1 MITPSVSPEPE
12 HAFTNRIVKVFLESN
27 LSVILILLAVIVG
40 LAALGVTPREE
51 DPQIVVPLAD
61 VYVNFPGHS
70 AAEVEKLVSTRL
82 EKMLYQIDGVEYV
95 YSMSRED
102 QAIIT
107 VRFYVGEDRERSLVK
122 LYKKIDENVDLAPP
136 GVTGW
141 VVKPVEIDDVPVV
154 TLTLAGRGEELG
166 IRDWGLEEN
175 SRASR
180 QTSDTLD
187 HQIPGS
193 SNHLIPNPQSL
204 IPSSSPDDMTLRR
217 VAEEVAQRLAG
228 VPNVSRAYVVG
239 GRPRVVQVMMDP
251 DAMAGYHVS
260 PLEIRR
266 AIQATN
272 IRQTAGQ
279 IRNDDRLIRIEAG
292 QPFTDPRQL
301 SDLVVGVFNGRPVF
315 LKDVATIEDGPD
327 EVSSYVRHGWGPARG
342 FTKEEFFPS
351 TVIGHEGAR
360 DEGRGVRGEGRG
372 ASDGNK
378 FADSTTELQNQDSS
392 ATDHSPLA
400 TRHSPPVT
408 GHSPLTPNPSEAV
421 TIAVAKKKGT
431 NAVWVANAVLHEA
444 EKLQETIVPDDM
456 QMIVTRNYGLTAN
469 EKVNELVEALAVA
482 VLIVVALLTLGLGW
496 REALIVAVAVPVVFG
511 LTLAVNLMLGFTINR
526 VTLFA
531 LILSLGLLVDD
542 PIVDVENIVR
552 HFALR
557 KRATRRIV
565 LEAVAEIRPPLITA
579 TLAVIVSFLPMFFIT
594 GMMGPYMRPMAL
606 NVPVTMLMSML
617 VAFTITPWLAYHVL
631 RRKYSKQSGQSG
643 QRPVASGQ
651 SGTDAIADHQ
661 SPIPDPQSPPTERDP
676 HDLDAIKQSLLYKFF
691 YPLMAPLLHSRLL
704 AWGFLLFIA
713 LLTVGAMGLAA
724 VRSVPLKMLP
734 FDNKNELLLV
744 LDFDRG
750 TTLERSDAAVRDFEA
765 YLATVPEVSDYT
777 SYVGLA
783 SPMDFNGLVRH
794 YYLRQGDDV
803 AEMRINLA
811 GKKNRRLQS
820 HAVGLRMRRDL
831 QDIADRHHARMK
843 LVETPP
849 GPPVIASVV
858 AEVYGRPDDSYD
870 DILRASDAVRN
881 RLAEEPGVVDVDS
894 VREAAQEKLTFVPDS
909 EKAAINDV
917 SSEQIAATL
926 RSVMG
931 DDAVSVVRSPTER
944 NSLKIVLRVP
954 VARRSSPHDLA
965 RIEVKG
971 NSGKLVPLAE
981 LGKWKTARVDQMI
994 YHKNLERVAYVFAET
1009 AGRPPADVVVDV
1021 MADRVKKEQST
1032 SAKEEGSQA
1041 TSHRK
1046 QGLGTSDTIT
1056 RSPDHQIAKSSRPV
1070 GSRTFFHNGSGLPWS
1085 LPSGA
1090 SVDFAG
1096 EGEWKITLDVFR
1108 DLGLAF
1114 GAAMVG
1120 IYVLLVAQMRSFAI
1134 PIVVM
1139 LAIPLTVLGVMPG
1152 FWLLNVLSAHH
1163 VGGYLDPVYF
1173 TATGMIGM
1181 IALSGIV
1188 TRDSI
1193 ILVDFIHL
1201 SLARGRSL
1209 FDAIMES
1216 RVVRLRPILLTA
1228 AAAML
1233 GAAPIIVDPI
1243 FSGLAWSLIFGLF
1256 ASTLFTLFVI
1266 PVAYWLLYA
1275 NKPGHGLPQST
1286 LDEV

>member
-1 MITPSVSPEPE
+1 MPEHSTINTEPE
-12 HAFTNRIVKVFLESN
+12 HGFTNRVVKIFLESN
-27 LSVILILLAVIVG
+27 LSIILILLATILG
-40 LAALGVTPREE
+40 LAALGLTPREE

-61 VYVNFPGHS
+61 VYVKFPGHS
-70 AAEVEKLVSTRL
+70 AGEVERLVATPL

-95 YSMSRED
+95 YSMSREN

-122 LYKKIDENVDLAPP
+122 LYKKIDENIDLVPP
-136 GVTGW
+136 GVSGW
-141 VVKPVEIDDVPVV
+141 VVKPVEIDDVPTV
-154 TLTLAGRGEELG
+154 TLTLAGKSEGLGLRDGGLAGESG
-166 IRDWGLEEN
+166 VAAGGSDGSKSKSRDQ
-175 SRASR
+175 R
-180 QTSDTLD
+180 
-187 HQIPGS
+187 S
-193 SNHLIPNPQSL
+193 SNAQAVIEGLSVN
-204 IPSSSPDDMTLRR
+204 DMSLRR
-217 VAEEVAQRLAG
+217 VGEEIAQRLAG
-228 VPNVSRAYVVG
+228 VANVSRAYVVG
-239 GRPRVVQVMMDP
+239 GRPRVVQITMDP

-260 PLEIRR
+260 PLELQR
-266 AIQATN
+266 AIRAAN
-272 IRQTAGQ
+272 VRETAGD
-279 IRNDDRLIRIEAG
+279 IRSNDRLIRVEAG
-292 QPFTDPRQL
+292 EPFSSSRQL
-301 SDLVVGVFNGRPVF
+301 GGLVVGVFNGRPVF
-315 LKDVATIEDGPD
+315 LKDVAKVEDGPD
-327 EVSSYVRHGWGPARG
+327 EVGSYVRHGWGPARG
-342 FTKEEFFPS
+342 FTKEEFFPGNVLGG
-351 TVIGHEGAR
+351 TDATLGQQAV
-360 DEGRGVRGEGRG
+360 GE
-372 ASDGNK
+372 DKN
-378 FADSTTELQNQDSS
+378 SS
-392 ATDHSPLA
+392 VS
-400 TRHSPPVT
+400 
-408 GHSPLTPNPSEAV
+408 AV

-431 NAVWVANAVLHEA
+431 NAVWVANAVLREA
-444 EKLQETIVPDDM
+444 ERLCETVVPDDM
-456 QMIVTRNYGLTAN
+456 ELIVTRNYGLTAN

-482 VLIVVALLTLGLGW
+482 ILIVVALLTLGLGW

-565 LEAVAEIRPPLITA
+565 LEAVSEIRPPLITA

-631 RRKYSKQSGQSG
+631 QRKYSHSSAIVGGPGVDGGVSEERKDEARPAEALAVTLQSERGQESS
-643 QRPVASGQ
+643 AE
-651 SGTDAIADHQ
+651 H
-661 SPIPDPQSPPTERDP
+661 DP

-691 YPLMAPLLHSRLL
+691 YPLMAPLLHSRLV
-704 AWGFLLFIA
+704 AWGFLLFIG

-724 VRSVPLKMLP
+724 NRSVPLKMLP

-744 LDFDRG
+744 LDFDKG

-765 YLATVPEVSDYT
+765 YLAAVPEVCDYT

-803 AEMRINLA
+803 AELRINLA
-811 GKKNRRLQS
+811 GKKNRSLQS
-820 HAVGLRMRRDL
+820 HAVGLRMRDEL
-831 QDIADRHHARMK
+831 QKIADRHHARMK

-858 AEVYGRPDDSYD
+858 AEVYGRSGDSYE
-870 DILRASDAVRN
+870 DILGATDIVRD
-881 RLAEEPGVVDVDS
+881 RLAKEPGVVDVDS
-894 VREAAQEKLTFVPDS
+894 VREARQEKLTFVPDT
-909 EKAAINDV
+909 EKAAINYVAD
-917 SSEQIAATL
+917 EEIAATL
-926 RSVMG
+926 RAVMG
-931 DDAVSVVRSPTER
+931 GDAVSVVRSENER
-944 NSLKIVLRVP
+944 NPLRIVLRLP
-954 VARRSSPHDLA
+954 VERRSSPQDLA

-971 NSGKLVPLAE
+971 SRGQLVPLAE
-981 LGKWKTARVDQMI
+981 LGKWKTSYVDQMI
-994 YHKNLERVAYVFAET
+994 YHKNLERVGYVFAET
-1009 AGRPPADVVVDV
+1009 AGRPPADVVVDIL
-1021 MADRVKKEQST
+1021 ADRV
-1032 SAKEEGSQA
+1032 A
-1041 TSHRK
+1041 RK
-1046 QGLGTSDTIT
+1046 QAEGEKSEHT
-1056 RSPDHQIAKSSRPV
+1056 DHGGSRPV
-1070 GSRTFFHNGSGLPWS
+1070 GSRTFFHNGSGILWS
-1085 LPSGA
+1085 LPAGVT
-1090 SVDFAG
+1090 VDFAG

-1114 GAAMVG
+1114 AAAMVG
-1120 IYVLLVAQMRSFAI
+1120 IYVLLVAQMRSFVI

-1152 FWLLNVLSAHH
+1152 FWLLNVLSAHQ
-1163 VGGYLDPVYF
+1163 VGGFLDPVYF

-1275 NKPGHGLPQST
+1275 NKPGHGMPQST
-1286 LDEV
+1286 MDSE